1 MGAVTDPCC
10 LFSPLV
16 EVVAQE
22 PVQDL
27 PLLCCSDAGQ
37 IQLRELG
44 HQAASETRR
53 KPASG
58 IPTFQAS
65 PVTQANDVL
74 KAFICVSL
82 PRLGCYWSVLTQST
96 ECDATYPTILKV
108 CLIFPQDG
116 RNKPV
121 LAGHRCS
128 WNREGCASSL
138 AAVSL
143 T

>member
-1 MGAVTDPCC
+1 MGAVADPGR
-10 LFSPLV
+10 LFRPLV
-16 EVVAQE
+16 EVIAQE

-27 PLLCCSDAGQ
+27 PLLGRGDAGQ

-58 IPTFQAS
+58 IPTFQAP

-82 PRLGCYWSVLTQST
+82 RRLGCYWI
-96 ECDATYPTILKV
+96 A
-108 CLIFPQDG
+108 LI
-116 RNKPV
+116 
-121 LAGHRCS
+121 
-128 WNREGCASSL
+128 
-138 AAVSL
+138 
-143 T
+143 

>member
-10 LFSPLV
+10 LFRPLV

-27 PLLCCSDAGQ
+27 PFLGRGDAGQ

-53 KPASG
+53 KSASG
-58 IPTFQAS
+58 IPTFQAP
-65 PVTQANDVL
+65 PVTQVNDMV

-82 PRLGCYWSVLTQST
+82 HGLGC
-96 ECDATYPTILKV
+96 
-108 CLIFPQDG
+108 
-116 RNKPV
+116 
-121 LAGHRCS
+121 
-128 WNREGCASSL
+128 
-138 AAVSL
+138 
-143 T
+143 